1 MTEERTLLADTAAR
15 LFAELAQ
22 TPTIPPPVA
31 WSKADELGLPRLM
44 VDEDSGGIGGG
55 WADLL
60 AIQWEAGRKA
70 SPLPLGESI
79 VANWMCSRADLD
91 LSEGFGS
98 VSLDAQGALQN
109 MRFSGMLANVPSGR
123 YSDWVVCIL
132 SSGSLIR
139 LRRAHAEIKLGENLA
154 GEPRDTLVF
163 NNAPCDRGVFPSS
176 ASHVHA
182 SVLLGAL
189 LRLGQISGALS
200 ASLDLTTEHVMQRV
214 QFGKRL
220 SAFQSVQQQL
230 AVFAIEATAAG
241 CAARAA
247 CDAADRAK
255 APEAAWYAISSAKL
269 RANLAIGVATATAHQ
284 LHGAIGFTREHSLHP
299 LTRRLWAWRTEAG
312 NDRFWSARLGTYV
325 ANRGADAIW
334 ADVVGASM
342 EPSLA

>member
-22 TPTIPPPVA
+22 TAAISATVA

-44 VDEDSGGIGGG
+44 VDETSGGIGGG
-55 WADLL
+55 WADLF
-60 AIQWEAGRKA
+60 AIQFEAGRKA
-70 SPLPLGESI
+70 ATLPLGEAI
-79 VANWMCSRADLD
+79 VANWMGSRAGFEI
-91 LSEGFGS
+91 SEGFGS
-98 VSLDAQGALQN
+98 ISCDARGELRNA
-109 MRFSGMLANVPSGR
+109 RFSGTLANVPSGR
-123 YSDWVVCIL
+123 HADWVVCIL
-132 SSGSLIR
+132 ASGLLIR
-139 LRRAHAEIKLGENLA
+139 LQRTDAAIEEGENLA

-163 NNAPCDRGVFPSS
+163 QNAPCERGNFPTS
-176 ASHVHA
+176 ASHGHA
-182 SVLLGAL
+182 STLLGAL

-200 ASLDLTTEHVMQRV
+200 AALELTTEHVTQRV

-255 APEAAWYAISSAKL
+255 SPEAAWYAISSAKL
-269 RANLAIGVATATAHQ
+269 RANLAIGVSTATAHQ

-299 LTRRLWAWRTEAG
+299 LTQRLWAWRTEAG
-312 NDRFWSARLGTYV
+312 NDRFWSARLGAYV
-325 ANRGADAIW
+325 AGRGADALW
-334 ADVVGASM
+334 PDVVDASLDQ
-342 EPSLA
+342 SA

>member
-1 MTEERTLLADTAAR
+1 MSEERALLADTAAR

-22 TPTIPPPVA
+22 TPTISAAVA
-31 WSKADELGLPRLM
+31 WSQADQLGLPRLM
-44 VDEDSGGIGGG
+44 VDEASGGIGGG
-55 WADLL
+55 WADLF

-70 SPLPLGESI
+70 ATLPIGEAI
-79 VANWMCSRADLD
+79 LANWMCSRAGLEIYD
-91 LSEGFGS
+91 GFGS
-98 VSLDAQGALQN
+98 VACDAQGELRNA
-109 MRFSGMLANVPSGR
+109 RFSGTLANVPWGR
-123 YSDWVVCIL
+123 HADWVVCIL
-132 SSGSLIR
+132 ASGSFVR
-139 LRRAHAEIKLGENLA
+139 LQQAHAAIKQGENLA
-154 GEPRDTLVF
+154 GEARDSLVF
-163 NNAPCDRGVFPSS
+163 DDAPCERVSFLGTVP
-176 ASHVHA
+176 HVHSA
-182 SVLLGAL
+182 ALLGAL

-200 ASLDLTTEHVMQRV
+200 AALDLTTDHVTQRV

-247 CDAADRAK
+247 CEAADRAK

-269 RANLAIGVATATAHQ
+269 RANLAIGISTAIAHQ

-325 ANRGADAIW
+325 ANRGADAAW
-334 ADVVGASM
+334 ADVIAASL
-342 EPSLA
+342 EGSA

>member
-22 TPTIPPPVA
+22 TPSSHALA

-44 VDEDSGGIGGG
+44 VEEASGGIGGG
-55 WADLL
+55 WADLF
-60 AIQWEAGRKA
+60 AIQWEAGRTA
-70 SPLPLGESI
+70 ATLPLGEAI
-79 VANWMCSRADLD
+79 VANWMCSRAGLD
-91 LSEGFGS
+91 ISDGFGA
-98 VSLDAQGALQN
+98 VTCDARGELRNA
-109 MRFSGMLANVPSGR
+109 RFSGTLTNVPSGR
-123 YSDWVVCIL
+123 HADWVVCIL
-132 SSGSLIR
+132 ATGSLVR
-139 LRRAHAEIKLGENLA
+139 LQRTHAELTPGENLA

-163 NNAPCDRGVFPSS
+163 KDAPCERGSFPNT
-176 ASHVHA
+176 ASHVHVSA
-182 SVLLGAL
+182 LLGAL

-200 ASLDLTTEHVMQRV
+200 TALELTTEHVTQRV

-247 CDAADRAK
+247 CDAADRGK
-255 APEAAWYAISSAKL
+255 SPGAAWYAIAAAKL

-325 ANRGADAIW
+325 ANRSADAIW
-334 ADVVGASM
+334 ADVVDASL
-342 EPSLA
+342 EQSA

>member
-22 TPTIPPPVA
+22 TSAPSHAVA

-44 VDEDSGGIGGG
+44 VDEASGGIAGS

-60 AIQWEAGRKA
+60 AIQWESGRKA
-70 SPLPLGESI
+70 SALPLGEAI
-79 VANWMCSRADLD
+79 VANWMCSRAGLEI
-91 LSEGFGS
+91 SERFGS
-98 VSLDAQGALQN
+98 ISFDAQGELQN
-109 MRFSGMLANVPSGR
+109 ARFSGTLASVPSGR
-123 YSDWVVCIL
+123 HADWVVCVL
-132 SSGSLIR
+132 ASGSLIR
-139 LRRAHAEIKLGENLA
+139 LHRAHAEIKQGENLA
-154 GEPRDTLVF
+154 GEARDTLAF
-163 NNAPCDRGVFPSS
+163 NSAPCERGSFPSS
-176 ASHVHA
+176 ACRVHA
-182 SVLLGAL
+182 SALLGAL

-200 ASLDLTTEHVMQRV
+200 AALELTTEHVTQRV

-269 RANLAIGVATATAHQ
+269 RANLSIGVSTATAHQ

-312 NDRFWSARLGTYV
+312 NDRFWSGRLGMHV
-325 ANRGADAIW
+325 ANRGANEIW
-334 ADVVGASM
+334 ADVVDASL
-342 EPSLA
+342 EPSA